1 MAIKKFGEWCQQF
14 NETGF
19 ATSASAAIT
28 DFRAKAKE
36 LGNAGTSG
44 LNILMTAF
52 EGLDATKLA
61 SIVKKMIPFVDDPD
75 IKGRIMTAL
84 NRYLKN
90 RPTDE
95 SPE

>member
-14 NETGF
+14 NENVPI
-19 ATSASAAIT
+19 SASAAIT
-28 DFRAKAKE
+28 DYKAKAKE
-36 LGNAGTSG
+36 LGTAGTGG

-84 NRYLKN
+84 NRYLKS